1 MFGIPDDISII
12 KSMVT
17 AETVMKKENPKFVYK
32 TKTRGSLHE

>member
-1 MFGIPDDISII
+1 VFSIPDDISIV

-32 TKTRGSLHE
+32 STREPT